1 MTADDVESLR
11 AAFQAT
17 RGCRYYIL
25 QVDGLVHATHVGYNT
40 GNDGITITRVL
51 IRICHTE
58 STIVVILV
66 SFDDCMVQVT
76 RIKVKGPS
84 RKM

>member
-40 GNDGITITRVL
+40 GNDGITITRVRL
-51 IRICHTE
+51 RCSNTYLLYKIDHRHYFSI
-58 STIVVILV
+58 
-66 SFDDCMVQVT
+66 F
-76 RIKVKGPS
+76 
-84 RKM
+84 